1 MTARVERANKNGSWL
16 VIQLTNPLL
25 VKSSVVTRRPA
36 SILNAV
42 RVLVICLCI
51 ELLGFAFSGD
61 YSTGRLIGVVVGII
75 LLFWLLRLLH
85 AGMNWSR
92 YVLVGLIVLGVIT
105 SAGSFATN
113 YPQHPGETVIDCVST
128 LLSLIAAVLLLGKQ
142 SNAWFRSF
150 QTR

>member
-1 MTARVERANKNGSWL
+1 M
-16 VIQLTNPLL
+16 I

-36 SILNAV
+36 SILNAL
-42 RVLVICLCI
+42 RVLVICLGI

-61 YSTGRLIGVVVGII
+61 YSTGRVIGVAVGII

-92 YVLVGLIVLGVIT
+92 YVLLGCIVTGVIT
-105 SAGSFATN
+105 SIGSFTTN
-113 YPQHPGETVIDCVST
+113 YPQHPGETVIDGIST
-128 LLSLIAAVLLLGKQ
+128 LLSLIAAVLLFGKQ